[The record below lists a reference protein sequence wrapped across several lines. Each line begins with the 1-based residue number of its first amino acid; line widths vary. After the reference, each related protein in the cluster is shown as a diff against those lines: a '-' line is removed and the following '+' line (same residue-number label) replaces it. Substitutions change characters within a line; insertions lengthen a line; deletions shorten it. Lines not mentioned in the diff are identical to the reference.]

1 MRVRGYYF
9 YFVKHKTAY
18 EMLIS
23 DGSSDVCSSDLAAA
37 GRGPRTALPQCPPRR
52 RQFSCPACKNP
63 ATIGA
68 TSRRAQYNG
77 AVQPRQTAAERP
89 GAAMSERDAEIGR
102 AACRERGCQDAENPV
117 GRLSLKKKIS

>member
-23 DGSSDVCSSDLAAA
+23 DGSSDVCSSDLAAS

-77 AVQPRQTAAERP
+77 AVQPRQPAAKGP
-89 GAAMSERDAEIGR
+89 GAAMSERDAVLFANEAFYAAFARRDEIGR
-102 AACRERGCQDAENPV
+102 AHV
-117 GRLSLKKKIS
+117 